1 MAKSKAVK
9 GAVQMSPPMGIS
21 PMDKKRDEEWKTRD
35 DVDTLLKHAELRGD
49 KKRHSRAVGRLHMAA
64 RINPRGR

>member
-9 GAVQMSPPMGIS
+9 GAVPMNMPMATSPLE
-21 PMDKKRDEEWKTRD
+21 KKRDEEWKTRD